1 VTGVVFAR
9 ISNWTFKKEK
19 AEEGFLELD
28 SQLNS
33 LTRQT
38 EGFRGYMSLLS
49 REDTSNAVI
58 LTLWQDEEA
67 LAASEKDSFVQLIEK
82 IEPYLEKPPTSSSF
96 RVFST
101 ELFQRHEKPNPQ
113 PPPPPM
119 TSRV

>member
-1 VTGVVFAR
+1 MVFAR
-9 ISNWTFKKEK
+9 MSSWTFKKEK

-49 REDTSNAVI
+49 NDDPNEAVI
-58 LTLWQDEEA
+58 LSLWQDEEA
-67 LAASEKDSFVQLIEK
+67 LKASEKGAFAELTKRMEGFLVKS
-82 IEPYLEKPPTSSSF
+82 PSSESF

-101 ELFQRHEKPNPQ
+101 ELFQRHEKVPLHP
-113 PPPPPM
+113 
-119 TSRV
+119 TRE

>member
-1 VTGVVFAR
+1 MVFAR

-28 SQLNS
+28 SQLDS

-113 PPPPPM
+113 PHH
-119 TSRV
+119 R